1 VPKIVLANDTVAPDP
16 DSGKTVLYT
25 KSDGLHVVLE
35 SGTEL
40 GPIGPNTGAAGG
52 DLTGNYPNP
61 SIASGAVTTGKL
73 AAGAVTATQLADNA
87 VTASKLL
94 DGSVTQSKLNVSVQN
109 LLPTNLQK
117 QALAGTSGTPS
128 ATKKYVTSGNPR
140 LLGMP
145 KYALEATD
153 DVTVPNRYQYV
164 IQGEFSIDLGGA
176 LTVAPG
182 GNLVLLP

>member
-1 VPKIVLANDTVAPDP
+1 MPKIVIANETSAPDP
-16 DSGKTVLYT
+16 DSGKTVIYT
-25 KSDGLHVVLE
+25 KTDGLYLVLE
-35 SGTEL
+35 DNTQL
-40 GPIGPNTGAAGG
+40 GPIGTNTGPAGG
-52 DLTGNYPNP
+52 DLAGTYPNP

-73 AAGAVTATQLADNA
+73 ATGAVTATQLADGA
-87 VTASKLL
+87 VTTGKVL

-128 ATKKYVTSGNPR
+128 ATNKYVTNSDPR